1 MNQEEF
7 TQCIMGLP
15 VFDTHSHINAPNR
28 SMAAQS
34 FADLGHYFWLSQQ
47 LKGVGWK
54 ESETMNEAA
63 AAAYFDAFI
72 KTENTAMNWCLRKI
86 LVDLYGVVIRSPR
99 DIQSADCIIRERADS
114 AEYVKETCR
123 KGNIQKITQNL
134 VSQAAFPIVPELG
147 VLVADTL
154 NGPISTFLENP
165 SEDAL
170 GEAVSSLHSAVDA
183 MASAGQKG
191 VRIDFNL
198 FESVANASWRHSLL
212 DAIFSQLNSRKMF
225 VQMFIGMKRHAR
237 GSFPQDD
244 PTRITGLIPFFQ
256 NYPDCRF
263 ELVCAAEGNGLD
275 VVQAAVMNP
284 NVHPGGLW
292 WYTFRPSMY
301 RQTLEQRLEALAP
314 LKCPVLASDAT
325 CIEWCY
331 GKTMLVKTLIAE
343 FLAGKVE
350 AGWISEECATR
361 TASAWLYEAPAAYYP
376 ESSTIN
382 H

>member
-1 MNQEEF
+1 MNKEEF
-7 TQCIMGLP
+7 SQRISELP

-47 LKGVGWK
+47 LKGVGWR
-54 ESETMNEAA
+54 ESETMDEAA
-63 AAAYFDAFI
+63 ATAYFDAFS
-72 KTENTAMNWCLRKI
+72 KTESTAMNWCLRKI
-86 LVDLYGVVIRSPR
+86 LLDLYGIVIRSPR
-99 DIQSADCIIRERADS
+99 DIQLADSIIRERAATTS
-114 AEYVKETCR
+114 HVEEVCQ
-123 KGNIQKITQNL
+123 KGEIRKITQNL
-134 VSQAAFPIVPELG
+134 VSQAAFPTVPERG

-154 NGPISTFLENP
+154 NGPVSAFLENP
-165 SEDAL
+165 AEDAVD
-170 GEAVSSLHSAVDA
+170 EAVFSLHSAIDA

-191 VRIDFNL
+191 ARIDFNL
-198 FESVANASWRHSLL
+198 FESIVNTSWRHSLL
-212 DAIFSQLNSRKMF
+212 DAIFSRLNEHRMF
-225 VQMFIGMKRHAR
+225 VQMFIGMKRHPR

-244 PTRITGLIPFFQ
+244 PARITGLIPFFQ

-263 ELVCAAEGNGLD
+263 EMVCAAEGNCVD

-314 LKCPVLASDAT
+314 LKCPVLASDAM

-331 GKTMLVKTLIAE
+331 GKTMLVKMLIAE

-361 TASAWLYEAPAAYYP
+361 TASAWLYEAPAAYYL
-376 ESSTIN
+376 
-382 H
+382 